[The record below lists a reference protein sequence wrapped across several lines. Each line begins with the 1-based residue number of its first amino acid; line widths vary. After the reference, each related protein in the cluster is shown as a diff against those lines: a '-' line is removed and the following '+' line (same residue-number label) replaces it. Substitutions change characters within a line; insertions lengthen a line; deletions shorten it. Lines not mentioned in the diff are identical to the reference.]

1 MTNEIFKQMFQNLD
15 GNQVKDSVS
24 ITEKTE
30 HSTVVADFD
39 EDARCLGKEATEVFT
54 SADGSMIRT
63 KKQSQVVMMCVG
75 PHAVAVNGQEESV
88 PYFAGYCTECG
99 LACCNEHLHLCAEPG
114 CDRMVCPTCSA
125 EIGNGKY
132 MCNAH
137 YRLHRI
143 KKVLSFFISP
153 FYRFTEPP
161 ATTNKPDNSFRP
173 PDMYSSGRPRS
184 RRPNITN
191 NKQEGGLPY
200 E

>member
-15 GNQVKDSVS
+15 GNQAKDSVS
-24 ITEKTE
+24 ITENTE
-30 HSTVVADFD
+30 HSTVVVDFD
-39 EDARCLGKEATEVFT
+39 EDDRCVGKEETEVFT

-63 KKQSQVVMMCVG
+63 KKQSQVVMTCVG
-75 PHAVAVNGQEESV
+75 PHAVSVDGQEEGV

-125 EIGNGKY
+125 EVGNGKY

-137 YRLHRI
+137 YRLHQI
-143 KKVLSFFISP
+143 KKVLRFFISP
-153 FYRFTEPP
+153 FYRFTETAA
-161 ATTNKPDNSFRP
+161 ATTKPDSFLRP
-173 PDMYSSGRPRS
+173 LDMYSSGRPRS
-184 RRPNITN
+184 NRPNITN
-191 NKQEGGLPY
+191 TNKNGGFHN